1 MKNTVTTSEI
11 FKYILLFTF
20 LFAAFLALAITYNR
34 VFKLKNETISI
45 IEEYEGVSN
54 ISLNIINNYLN
65 NNGYSTKGQCELNEY
80 GIKNLDSMDP
90 ELVTNTNEKYMYCLK
105 YYCDPDSQCRVGGE
119 SNPNAPNNNYI
130 YYNVKLFFKFNL
142 PFIGELFTFKI
153 SGETKGIKYYSVNQR
168 LS

>member
-1 MKNTVTTSEI
+1 MKNALTTSEI

-45 IEEYEGVSN
+45 LEKYEGVSST
-54 ISLNIINNYLN
+54 SLSIINNYLKN
-65 NNGYSTKGQCELNEY
+65 SGYSTEGQCVQGEY
-80 GIKNLDSMDP
+80 GLKDLNTTDLIKVDNP
-90 ELVTNTNEKYMYCLK
+90 KEKYLYCLSEEIVK
-105 YYCDPDSQCRVGGE
+105 NENSDQ
-119 SNPNAPNNNYI
+119 I

-153 SGETKGIKYYSVNQR
+153 SGETKGIKYYSESQR
-168 LS
+168 LEENI

>member
-1 MKNTVTTSEI
+1 MKNAVTTSEI

-34 VFKLKNETISI
+34 VFKLKNEKISI
-45 IEEYEGVSN
+45 FEKYEGVSVT
-54 ISLNIINNYLN
+54 SLTIINNYLK
-65 NNGYSTKGQCELNEY
+65 NNGYSTEGQCVQGEY
-80 GIKNLDSMDP
+80 GLSDLNSTNYEK
-90 ELVTNTNEKYMYCLK
+90 VTDTKKKYLYCLS
-105 YYCDPDSQCRVGGE
+105 DEVVRNE
-119 SNPNAPNNNYI
+119 NNDRI